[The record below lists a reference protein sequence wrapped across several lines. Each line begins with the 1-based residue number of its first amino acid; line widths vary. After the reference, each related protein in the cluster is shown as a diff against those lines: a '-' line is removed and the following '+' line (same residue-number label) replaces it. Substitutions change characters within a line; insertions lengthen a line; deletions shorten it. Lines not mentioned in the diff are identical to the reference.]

1 MSYHLSFGERLFQIV
16 NKMLLVI
23 IALACILPMINI
35 IAISLS
41 QNSAVMAGVVKLWP
55 VKFTIQPYVYVLQ
68 RMAFWRAFLITL
80 ERVFIGVPISM
91 FITIMVGY
99 PLSKPKEKF
108 RARSIYV
115 WIFFF
120 TMLFSGGM
128 IPSYLLVRNLGFL
141 DTIWALVLPASVNV
155 FNIILLLNFFRQIPP
170 ELEDSA
176 FMDGAGHFRIMW
188 SIYLPTSLAALAT
201 VGLFTIVANWNA
213 WFDGLIYM
221 NNPENYPLQTYLQ
234 SIVVRFDFRTMTPR
248 EIAALMQMNVRSVKG
263 AQMIVGALPIL
274 MAYPFLQKYFVKG
287 ITLGSVKG

>member
-1 MSYHLSFGERLFQIV
+1 MV
-16 NKMLLVI
+16 NV
-23 IALACILPMINI
+23 

-41 QNSAVMAGVVKLWP
+41 QNSAVMAGLVKLWP
-55 VKFTIQPYVYVLQ
+55 VNFTVDAYLYVLK
-68 RMAFWRAFLITL
+68 RSAFWRAFLITM
-80 ERVFIGVPISM
+80 ERVFIGAPISM
-91 FITIMVGY
+91 FITIIVAY
-99 PLSKPKEKF
+99 PLSKPKDKF

-128 IPSYLLVRNLGFL
+128 IPSYLLVRNMGFL

-155 FNIILLLNFFRQIPP
+155 FNIILLLNFFRQIPS

-176 FMDGAGHFRIMW
+176 FLDGAGHFRIMLQ
-188 SIYLPTSLAALAT
+188 IYLPTSLAALAT

-221 NNPENYPLQTYLQ
+221 NNPENYPLQTYLR
-234 SIVVRFDFRTMTPR
+234 SIIANFDFRTMTPR
-248 EIAALMQMNVRSVKG
+248 EMLELAKMNVRSVKG
-263 AQMIVGALPIL
+263 AQMIVGSVPIL
-274 MAYPFLQKYFVKG
+274 MAYPFLQQYFVKG